1 MWPVLEVVME
11 DAISPD
17 EADDGNIATLCAPQD
32 DHFRARVMGWV
43 ERGRATALAGVSAP
57 YRLAALYFAQTR
69 LIFPGRRTQGQP
81 QARVRPGAGS
91 ELIKLRT
98 GCGQDVAALFGPAA
112 APDGTT
118 LPDAATRAT
127 VLFFYGNG
135 HYLGNVHVLHLFD
148 ALRRIGVNVMIP
160 EYVGYGLSSGEACEA
175 GCYATA
181 NACWQHLLARGDVEP
196 GKIVL
201 AGASLGGAVAIDLAS
216 REPRVAGLITLITFS
231 SMPDMARVVQP
242 TVPIWR
248 FIRHKFESEAKL
260 PRVTCPTLI
269 IHSTGDAL
277 VPYAMADRLAAACGG
292 PVSRLKIEGA
302 GHSSVEMLEG
312 GGGAIYDAMTTFLSR
327 LSSAQTAGA
336 SKRRRS

>member
-1 MWPVLEVVME
+1 MTAVGGGRANRIDELRSRVV
-11 DAISPD
+11 
-17 EADDGNIATLCAPQD
+17 
-32 DHFRARVMGWV
+32 GWV
-43 ERGRATALAGVSAP
+43 RQQRPSLSSVAAP

-81 QARVRPGAGS
+81 AARVRPSGGA
-91 ELIKLRT
+91 ELLT
-98 GCGQDVAALFGPAA
+98 LHTACGHRVAALFGPA
-112 APDGTT
+112 TT
-118 LPDAATRAT
+118 PGGDVLRDAAARPT

-135 HYLGNVHVLHLFD
+135 HYLANHHLEHLFD

-181 NACWQHLLARGDVEP
+181 DADYQHLLSRADVDP
-196 GKIVL
+196 RRVVA

-216 REPRVAGLITLITFS
+216 REPGVAGLITLITFS

-242 TVPIWR
+242 ALPIWR
-248 FIRHKFESEAKL
+248 FIRHRFESEAKM
-260 PRVTCPTLI
+260 PRVTCPALL
-269 IHSTGDAL
+269 IHSTGDRL

-312 GGGAIYDAMTTFLSR
+312 GGGAIYDAMTAFLSHV
-327 LSSAQTAGA
+327 
-336 SKRRRS
+336 

>member
-1 MWPVLEVVME
+1 MDDVISLDGDEETLDGPPATTTLTGAAAANRGA
-11 DAISPD
+11 DA
-17 EADDGNIATLCAPQD
+17 L
-32 DHFRARVMGWV
+32 RARVI
-43 ERGRATALAGVSAP
+43 ALVRRRPTPASLANAAAAP

-81 QARVRPGAGS
+81 AAAVRPAAPGV
-91 ELIKLRT
+91 ELLALDT
-98 GCGQDVAALFGPAA
+98 ACGQRVAALFGPAA
-112 APDGTT
+112 SPDGAT
-118 LPDAATRAT
+118 LPDAASRPT

-135 HYLGNVHVLHLFD
+135 HYLANHHLAHLFD
-148 ALRRIGVNVMIP
+148 ALRRIGVNVMVP
-160 EYVGYGLSSGEACEA
+160 EYVGYGLSTGDACEA

-181 NACWQHLLARGDVEP
+181 DAAWRHLLSRGDVDP
-196 GKIVL
+196 SRIVA

-242 TVPIWR
+242 SMPIWR
-248 FIRHKFESEAKL
+248 FIRHKFESEAKM
-260 PRVTCPTLI
+260 PRVACPTLI

-312 GGGAIYDAMTTFLSR
+312 GGGAIYDAMTAFL
-327 LSSAQTAGA
+327 A
-336 SKRRRS
+336 KV

>member
-1 MWPVLEVVME
+1 MDDVVLL
-11 DAISPD
+11 
-17 EADDGNIATLCAPQD
+17 DDGGDVDGSSATATLTSPRGATRMYGAAD
-32 DHFRARVMGWV
+32 ALRARVTDWV
-43 ERGRATALAGVSAP
+43 RRRPRPASLANVAAAP

-81 QARVRPGAGS
+81 AAAVRPTGGA
-91 ELIKLRT
+91 ELLT
-98 GCGQDVAALFGPAA
+98 LHTACGQRVAALFGPAL
-112 APDGTT
+112 APDGTP
-118 LPDAATRAT
+118 LPDAASRPT

-135 HYLGNVHVLHLFD
+135 HYLANHHLRHLFD
-148 ALRRIGVNVMIP
+148 ALRRIGVNVMVP
-160 EYVGYGLSSGEACEA
+160 EYVGYGLSTGDAGEA

-181 NACWQHLLARGDVEP
+181 DAAWRHLLARPDVDP
-196 GKIVL
+196 ARIVA

-216 REPRVAGLITLITFS
+216 RERRVAGLVTLITFS
-231 SMPDMARVVQP
+231 SMPDMARVVEP

-248 FIRHKFESEAKL
+248 LIRHRFDSEAKM
-260 PRVTCPTLI
+260 PRVTCPTLV

-327 LSSAQTAGA
+327 L
-336 SKRRRS
+336 

>member
-1 MWPVLEVVME
+1 MDDVAYLMDHDDVDGGPGPAAAAAAAGPRCNPV
-11 DAISPD
+11 
-17 EADDGNIATLCAPQD
+17 DGLRT
-32 DHFRARVMGWV
+32 RVAGWV
-43 ERGRATALAGVSAP
+43 REQRPSLSVVAAP

-81 QARVRPGAGS
+81 VAAVCPTNGA
-91 ELIKLRT
+91 ELLT
-98 GCGQDVAALFGPAA
+98 LSTACGQRVAALFGAA
-112 APDGTT
+112 TGADGSV
-118 LPDAATRAT
+118 LADAASRPT

-135 HYLGNVHVLHLFD
+135 HYLANHHLQHLFD

-181 NACWQHLLARGDVEP
+181 DAAWRHLLSRTDVDP
-196 GKIVL
+196 TRIVA

-216 REPRVAGLITLITFS
+216 RERNVAGLITLITFS
-231 SMPDMARVVQP
+231 SMPDMARAVHP
-242 TVPIWR
+242 ALPIWR
-248 FIRHKFESEAKL
+248 FIRHKFQSESKM
-260 PRVTCPTLI
+260 PRVTCRALV

-312 GGGAIYDAMTTFLSR
+312 GGGAIYDAMTTFL
-327 LSSAQTAGA
+327 GGV
-336 SKRRRS
+336 